1 MGRELDDA
9 ILSLRTN
16 DLEIG
21 TWLLRTEGDRQAV
34 LDVDRTL
41 CEQRNH
47 WFVRE
52 TIGLLRRALA
62 RLEVSSRTLFAL
74 IDRGSC
80 FAGTLLELALAADRT
95 YMRASTDR
103 AAPCVAVGAVNFGFY
118 PPVAGPSRLENRHYS
133 APEPVAALR
142 AAAGR
147 PLDAAEAL
155 ALGLVTSAP
164 DDIDWP
170 DEIRIA
176 LEERASLSPDA
187 LTGMEA
193 NLRFGSE
200 TMESRIF
207 GRLSAWQNWIFN
219 RPNAVGDKGALKL
232 YGKGEKP
239 QFDWRRI

>member
-16 DLEIG
+16 ELEIG
-21 TWLLRTEGDRQAV
+21 TWLLRTQGDPRAV
-34 LDVDRTL
+34 LDVDRAL

-118 PPVAGPSRLENRHYS
+118 PPVAGPSRLENRHYG
-133 APEPVAALR
+133 
-142 AAAGR
+142 AAGTGRRAPRRRWHAPRRGAGAR
-147 PLDAAEAL
+147 PRARHVGARRHR
-155 ALGLVTSAP
+155 LGRTRSGSRSRSA
-164 DDIDWP
+164 
-170 DEIRIA
+170 
-176 LEERASLSPDA
+176 
-187 LTGMEA
+187 
-193 NLRFGSE
+193 
-200 TMESRIF
+200 
-207 GRLSAWQNWIFN
+207 
-219 RPNAVGDKGALKL
+219 
-232 YGKGEKP
+232 
-239 QFDWRRI
+239 RRCHPTR